1 MRTVNPADSGPVLPK
16 CGWGRG
22 KGPQTPHFGSLGR
35 SLSLSLCVCLW
46 IWIFGEWP
54 KAADPSARPADPE
67 PVRIRSRQRAPP
79 SLTAAPA
86 PFGRLL
92 TGRHVNTISAIDWAQ
107 TAQTSQKPK
116 TRKKNGGKENV
127 YSSCPKSQ
135 ITTVFLLGF
144 ARSSTLAPKLR
155 ITPFLMLCSCLPIR
169 DGRRQLGCLV

>member
-35 SLSLSLCVCLW
+35 SLSLSLSLCVCLW

-92 TGRHVNTISAIDWAQ
+92 TGRHANTISAIDWAQ
-107 TAQTSQKPK
+107 TAPTSQKPK
-116 TRKKNGGKENV
+116 TRKKKRGGGKKTCIRRAQKV
-127 YSSCPKSQ
+127 RLPPFF
-135 ITTVFLLGF
+135 FLVSPG
-144 ARSSTLAPKLR
+144 
-155 ITPFLMLCSCLPIR
+155 
-169 DGRRQLGCLV
+169 RQL